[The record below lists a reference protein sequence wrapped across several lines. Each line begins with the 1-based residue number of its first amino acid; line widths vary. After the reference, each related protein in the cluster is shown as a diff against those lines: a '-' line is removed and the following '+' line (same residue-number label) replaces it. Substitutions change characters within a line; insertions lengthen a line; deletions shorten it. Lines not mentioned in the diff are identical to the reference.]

1 MQLFAVLQHFLALP
15 EFITVMFFQSNID
28 DTEDVAL
35 DFASEEEAAKL
46 RRRVRRPLATLFHL
60 LFRVS
65 AIVAYLFCGWFSNSF
80 IASFVIIIV
89 LLSMDFWT
97 VKNITGRLMV
107 GLRWWNHVDE
117 DGKSHWVFESRK
129 GKTRETPTESRIFW
143 FGLIVC
149 PVIWVAFLFA
159 TLFSLSFKWFM
170 VVVIALGLT
179 GANLYGYIRCKI
191 GAKKKLSTVATNFL
205 GAQLLR
211 TATTAMTSQEQK

>member
-1 MQLFAVLQHFLALP
+1 MMSHV
-15 EFITVMFFQSNID
+15 D

-35 DFASEEEAAKL
+35 DFASEEDAAKL
-46 RRRVRRPLATLFHL
+46 RRRIRHPLATLFHL
-60 LFRVS
+60 LFRVLS
-65 AIVAYLFCGWFSNSF
+65 IVAYLFCGWFSNSF

-129 GKTRETPTESRIFW
+129 SKTRETITESRIFW

-159 TLFSLSFKWFM
+159 SLFSLSFKWFM
-170 VVVIALGLT
+170 VVIIALGLT
-179 GANLYGYIRCKI
+179 GSNLYGYIRCKV
-191 GAKKKLSTVATNFL
+191 GAKKKLTTVATSFL

-211 TATTAMTSQEQK
+211 TATTAMTPAEQK